1 MNSGRLGPRRFR
13 FDPAAIAGPLAGP
26 HLLAP
31 PPRPAAGEVSADRL
45 ENAIR
50 RTRDYLLDHQHL
62 DGYWVGELEG
72 DTILESEFILL
83 LAWMGRERT
92 ETARLAANYLLRQQL
107 PQGGWSSYPGGPIEV
122 SASVKAY
129 FALKLT
135 GHSPDAEP
143 MRRARAAIRAAGG
156 AEKVNSF
163 TRYFLALLGV
173 ISYDQCPA
181 VPPELVLI
189 PPWMPFNIYEMSAWS
204 RTIIVPLSLLWA
216 FRPVR
221 TLPEESGIRE
231 LFLRSPEEL
240 PCRVD
245 RDDTLD
251 ELTRPTR
258 IDWARLFDGIDRCY
272 KLLDR
277 CRLRPLR
284 RRAVRRAAEWMIARF
299 EDSDGLGAIF
309 PPIIW
314 SVVALRCLGHAEDS
328 PLVRAALGEL
338 DRLMIR
344 AGDTIRLQP
353 CKSPVWDTAISLI
366 ALREAGVAAEDS
378 AIRSGVQW
386 LLEREVRAP
395 GDWAASTSA
404 VEPSGWYF
412 EFANK
417 FYPDVD
423 DTSMVVMALARAFPG
438 RDERGLRAEF
448 ALDGPPAVP
457 SAEFPAAVLSGR
469 SDADEDAAARAVAAA
484 EQAAAIVRGAR
495 WALAMQ
501 GRDGGWGAF
510 DRDNAR
516 ELFTRVPFADH
527 NAMIDPSTE
536 DLAGRMLEMCGRLGL
551 PHDHPAIRR
560 AIDFLWKTQQPEGC
574 WHGRWGVNYIYGTW
588 QCLVGL
594 SLAGVSA
601 NDPRIRKAADWLV
614 SVQQHSGGWG
624 ESPATYDDP
633 SLKGQGPATA
643 SQTAW
648 ALMGLMAAG
657 LGDSAA
663 VRRGVRYLLNTQNA
677 DGTWDEEAFTGT
689 GFPRVFYLRYH
700 MYCIYFPLIALARY
714 ADLKR
719 GAAARS

>member
-13 FDPAAIAGPLAGP
+13 FDAPATATPLAASLAGP
-26 HLLAP
+26 HLLTV
-31 PPRPAAGEVSADRL
+31 PPREVRERVSAEQLD
-45 ENAIR
+45 NAVR
-50 RTRDYLLDHQHL
+50 RTADHLLEHQHL
-62 DGYWVGELEG
+62 DGFWVGELEG

-83 LAWMGRERT
+83 LAWMGRENS
-92 ETARLAANYLLRQQL
+92 ETARLAANHLLRKQL
-107 PQGGWSSYPGGPIEV
+107 PDGSWASYPGGPIEV

-135 GHSPDAEP
+135 GHSPDAEY
-143 MRRARAAIRAAGG
+143 MQRARAAIRAAGG

-181 VPPELVLI
+181 VPPELMLI
-189 PPWMPFNIYEMSAWS
+189 PKWMPFNIHEMSAWS
-204 RTIIVPLSLLWA
+204 RTIVVPLSLLWA
-216 FRPVR
+216 FRPSR
-221 TLPEESGIRE
+221 SLPDELGIRE

-240 PCRVD
+240 PCRVRREDTVD
-245 RDDTLD
+245 RLA
-251 ELTRPTR
+251 RPTR
-258 IDWARLFDGIDRCY
+258 IDWEKFFDRIDRGY

-277 CRLRPLR
+277 LRLRPLR
-284 RRAVRRAAEWMIARF
+284 SRAVRRAADWMIARF
-299 EDSDGLGAIF
+299 ADSDGLGAIF

-328 PLVRAALGEL
+328 PLVRAALAEL

-344 AGDTIRLQP
+344 EDDTIRLQP

-366 ALREAGVAAEDS
+366 ALREAGLPAEHS

-386 LLEREVRAP
+386 LLEREVREP
-395 GDWAASTSA
+395 GDWTASTPG

-423 DTSMVVMALARAFPG
+423 DTSMVVIALARSFPG
-438 RDERGLRAEF
+438 RSEPGLRAEF
-448 ALDGPPAVP
+448 APDAAFSIPAR
-457 SAEFPAAVLSGR
+457 ELPAAVLSGR
-469 SDADEDAAARAVAAA
+469 AEESPATAPRALAAAD
-484 EQAAAIVRGAR
+484 QAAAVVRGAR

-510 DRDNAR
+510 DRDNTR

-560 AIDFLWKTQQPEGC
+560 GVEFLWNTQRPEGC

-594 SLAGVSA
+594 SQVGVSA
-601 NDPRIRKAADWLV
+601 NDPRIRKAADWLL
-614 SVQQHSGGWG
+614 SVQQPSGGWG

-633 SLKGQGPATA
+633 SLMGQGPATS

-648 ALMGLMAAG
+648 ALIGLMAAG
-657 LGDSAA
+657 LADSPA
-663 VRRGVRYLLNTQNA
+663 VRRGVRYLLATQSA
-677 DGTWDEEAFTGT
+677 DGTWEEEEFTGT

-700 MYCIYFPLIALARY
+700 MYRIYFPLLALARY
-714 ADLKR
+714 RRLVE
-719 GAAARS
+719 G